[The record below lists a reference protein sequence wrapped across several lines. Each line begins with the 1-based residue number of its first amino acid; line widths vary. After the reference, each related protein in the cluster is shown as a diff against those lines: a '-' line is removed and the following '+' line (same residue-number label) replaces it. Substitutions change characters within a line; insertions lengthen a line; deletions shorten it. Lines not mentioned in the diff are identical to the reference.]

1 VSEYLVLLI
10 FFAVAVAIA
19 IAVPNLALL
28 TNRIVKI
35 DRSNL
40 EKFEPYECGIPKTHA
55 LNRKYFAIF
64 YILALVFILFDL
76 ETAFL
81 FPWAV
86 FFKEIGILGVI
97 EAFVFVVILL
107 VGFVYAIFKG
117 ALKWD

>member
-1 VSEYLVLLI
+1 MSEYVVLLI
-10 FFAVAVAIA
+10 FFVVAVTIA
-19 IAVPNLALL
+19 VAVPNLGII

-35 DRSNL
+35 DKSNP
-40 EKFEPYECGIPKTHA
+40 EKFEPYECGIPRIQP
-55 LNRKYFAIF
+55 LNRKYFAVF

-81 FPWAV
+81 FPWAAS
-86 FFKEIGILGVI
+86 FRELGIIGVV

-107 VGFVYAIFKG
+107 VGFVYAIYKG